1 MSDLRT
7 SRRIAFRHLGLVR
20 SRRSCPQS
28 MIDFLHAQSK
38 RVPGSTRRPWH
49 YHELHNPWSPAAT
62 VFDSWGFL
70 ELCQASTLIDDVA
83 ELLGSDLI
91 LYDTQWLP
99 DPWDAVTEL
108 EADAHRCPV
117 EPLDGLKVIIEF
129 AADTDA
135 TTRIQYLKGSHKA
148 NDVVEAHEEPL
159 GQGNVL
165 FIDTRLRH
173 RLHHSSL
180 HSPLSLA
187 IRYFPATSRYVR
199 AADAAVQRALTQ
211 RYPLLNYARLP
222 LWLVHGEDRAN
233 NDFVTG
239 FGTHAGFWT
248 QAR

>member
-28 MIDFLHAQSK
+28 MVDFLHAQSK
-38 RVPGSTRRPWH
+38 RVPWSTRRPWH

-173 RLHHSSL
+173 RLHHPIDDGVVL
-180 HSPLSLA
+180 T
-187 IRYFPATSRYVR
+187 IR
-199 AADAAVQRALTQ
+199 
-211 RYPLLNYARLP
+211 
-222 LWLVHGEDRAN
+222 G
-233 NDFVTG
+233 G
-239 FGTHAGFWT
+239 
-248 QAR
+248 